1 VRFLFAAV
9 WFGGGFAAAT
19 MAFNGRVRQL
29 EDVAFTKGWAG
40 ALRYQD
46 ERNPEVS

>member
-1 VRFLFAAV
+1 MRLLLAAV
-9 WFGGGFAAAT
+9 WFGGGFVAAT
-19 MAFNGRVRQL
+19 MSFKARVRQL
-29 EDVAFTKGWAG
+29 EDVAFTKGWSG